1 MNAKVL
7 VVEDN
12 DIARLIETKTIQKF
26 HCDVDTAKNGNE
38 ALDKL
43 THQHYDLVFMDIG
56 LPDINGLKVT
66 ETIRNTEN
74 MNKKVPIVALTG
86 HDENAANN
94 QATFAGMDSF
104 IVKPL
109 TEENCAKTLK
119 KYIKVD
125 L

>member
-1 MNAKVL
+1 MNARVL

-12 DIARLIETKTIQKF
+12 DIARLVETKTIQKF

-43 THQHYDLVFMDIG
+43 KHQHYDLVFMDIG
-56 LPDINGLKVT
+56 LPDISGLKLT

-74 MNKKVPIVALTG
+74 INRAVPIVALTG
-86 HDENAANN
+86 HDENATHN

-109 TEENCAKTLK
+109 TEENCKKALK
-119 KYIKVD
+119 KYMKMD